1 MRWWTHLYMVDR
13 AAKRG
18 AAVLRNIR
26 EQKILPD
33 TYVITP
39 SSYGHHLFDIRPVML
54 LRPEE
59 RTSEDFLVL
68 GVACGYGEA
77 GEVERLYGTRGGGR
91 AGYGRADGRVEWFI
105 YC

>member
-1 MRWWTHLYMVDR
+1 MRWWTHLYMGDR

-39 SSYGHHLFDIRPVML
+39 SSYGHHLFDIR
-54 LRPEE
+54 R
-59 RTSEDFLVL
+59 
-68 GVACGYGEA
+68 
-77 GEVERLYGTRGGGR
+77 
-91 AGYGRADGRVEWFI
+91 
-105 YC
+105 